1 MQPPKRLNKL
11 AEIITIENQ
20 KGGVGKTTLGYHYA
34 SYLAEEGYRVL
45 AIDLD
50 PQGNLSSRF
59 LSREA
64 RTQGYRS
71 VHLFNP
77 TRVAAKP
84 LTTPAGVDLIYALD
98 RDVELANVER
108 MDLGEAM
115 EGFGV
120 NITPLRE
127 AYDFIVIDTPPAH
140 GTKLTAA
147 SVASTHMFIPVELAA
162 FAVTGVESVLETLS
176 EISHLIGRRIKVTGL
191 IANRVRSVNAHT
203 DAIREL
209 REAAGDLKVLEAML
223 PTNGAIDDALRE
235 GVPVWKNKKTGA
247 RRESAKKMLE
257 VMKEMSRLVGVKTK
271 KSASPALKQAGVVS
285 NV

>member
-1 MQPPKRLNKL
+1 MQPPTPTNKL

-20 KGGVGKTTLGYHYA
+20 KGGVGKTTLVYHYA
-34 SYLAEEGYRVL
+34 CYLAEQGFRVL
-45 AIDLD
+45 AIDMD

-64 RTQGYRS
+64 RTGGYRS
-71 VHLFNP
+71 VHLFKP
-77 TRVAAKP
+77 TLTTAKP
-84 LTTPAGVDLIYALD
+84 LETAAGVDLIYALD

-108 MDLGEAM
+108 MELGKAM
-115 EGFGV
+115 GGFGL
-120 NITPLRE
+120 NIAPLRE
-127 AYDFIVIDTPPAH
+127 CYDYIVIDTPPAH

-147 SVASTHMFIPVELAA
+147 SVASTHMFVPVELAA
-162 FAVTGVESVLETLS
+162 FAVTGVESVLETLT

-191 IANRVRSVNAHT
+191 IANRVRPVNAHT
-203 DAIREL
+203 DAIHEL

-257 VMKEMSRLVGVKTK
+257 VMKEMSRLIGIKTSK
-271 KSASPALKQAGVVS
+271 PAVPALKRTGVTC
-285 NV
+285 ND